1 MNIEKIIQSV
11 TKRTPQPIKPYN
23 YYSVMVPLIQK
34 DGDFSVL
41 FEVRS
46 DTLVMQPGEVCF
58 PGGRQEDGE
67 SPEEC
72 AIRETCEELCITP
85 DKINL
90 IGPIDYLNAYSNF
103 TIYPFVGVINH
114 KDIQNTPFN
123 HDEVQETFLVP
134 LDFFSENEPLK
145 FTFPVTPQIPHDF
158 PYELINNKGDYKWRN
173 GKTIIPIYNYENRTI
188 WGLTARIL
196 HNFIETLNGQI

>member
-58 PGGRQEDGE
+58 PGG
-67 SPEEC
+67 
-72 AIRETCEELCITP
+72 ETRRWGKPRRMCNP
-85 DKINL
+85 
-90 IGPIDYLNAYSNF
+90 
-103 TIYPFVGVINH
+103 
-114 KDIQNTPFN
+114 
-123 HDEVQETFLVP
+123 
-134 LDFFSENEPLK
+134 
-145 FTFPVTPQIPHDF
+145 
-158 PYELINNKGDYKWRN
+158 RN
-173 GKTIIPIYNYENRTI
+173 MRRA
-188 WGLTARIL
+188 LHHAR
-196 HNFIETLNGQI
+196 

>member
-11 TKRTPQPIKPYN
+11 TNRTPQPIKPYN
-23 YYSVMVPLIQK
+23 YYGVMVPLIQE
-34 DGDFSVL
+34 GEDFSVL

-67 SPEEC
+67 SPQEC

-114 KDIQNTPFN
+114 KDIHNTPFN

-134 LDFFSENEPLK
+134 LDFFLENEPLT
-145 FTFPVTPQIPHDF
+145 FTFPVTPQIPKDF
-158 PYELINNKGDYKWRN
+158 PYELINNKGSYKWRK
-173 GKTIIPIYNYENRTI
+173 GKTIIPIYNYESHTI
-188 WGLTARIL
+188 WGLTARLL
-196 HNFIETLNGQI
+196 HNFTQMIREEI